1 MPKLKKKWNEITEST
16 GGFADIEPGA
26 YMLVITGFKPFESN
40 EFVSLQWDVA
50 EGPAKGT
57 YAQSQYPPSDVISW
71 KETALGMLKHKLH
84 VLADCN
90 PGFQPTVAFEN
101 DRWQDFVGKK
111 FYAVVRRR
119 LYTAGPNS
127 KTPGA
132 DRTSIEVARW
142 LKPDEYRDQS
152 WPESLLADRD
162 QRTKDQQPQ
171 QTVAQV
177 PSDFGGSTDVYDED
191 VPF

>member
-84 VLADCN
+84 VLAESN
-90 PGFQPTVAFEN
+90 AGFQPTVAF
-101 DRWQDFVGKK
+101 DSDDWQAFVGKS
-111 FYAVVRRR
+111 FGAVVRKR
-119 LYTAGPNS
+119 LYTAGPRS
-127 KTPGA
+127 KNPGA
-132 DRTSIEVARW
+132 DRESIEVAAW
-142 LKPDEYRDQS
+142 LMPDDLAAGKFSENLLKPRDTR
-152 WPESLLADRD
+152 E
-162 QRTKDQQPQ
+162 KQPQ
-171 QTVAQV
+171 QAASV
-177 PSDFGGSTDVYDED
+177 PDTYQPATTPDLYEED
-191 VPF
+191 IPF